1 MRLLLIFLSL
11 ALLVLIPFAIWGE
24 QIDTFFTQTSTVSF
38 LESYGYWAWIIGIGL
53 LMLDLLF
60 PLPATVIMAAIG
72 ILYGPLL
79 GGIINGIGLVLAG
92 TLGYELCRQLGE
104 HTTRRLLGEKDWQ
117 KGQKI
122 NHKIGGFIVALS
134 RWTPVLP
141 EVIACMAGMMRMERL
156 KFYLALACG
165 SVPLGF
171 AYATVGNISWGI
183 DSPLLTLGLA
193 AVLPI
198 LLWLLLRPL
207 INKYAS

>member
-1 MRLLLIFLSL
+1 
-11 ALLVLIPFAIWGE
+11 
-24 QIDTFFTQTSTVSF
+24 
-38 LESYGYWAWIIGIGL
+38 
-53 LMLDLLF
+53 
-60 PLPATVIMAAIG
+60 MAAIG
-72 ILYGPLL
+72 IIYGPML
-79 GGIINGIGLVLAG
+79 GGIINAIGSVLAG
-92 TLGYELCRQLGE
+92 TLGYELCRQFGE
-104 HTTRRLLGEKDWQ
+104 STTRHLLGEKDWQ

-171 AYATVGNISWGI
+171 AYAMVGNISWGI
-183 DSPLLTLGLA
+183 NSTIFTLGVA
-193 AVLPI
+193 AVAPI
-198 LLWLLLRPL
+198 LLWVLLRPL